1 MNKTVLTA
9 VQSTAMSPSASKP
22 HWYLIPL
29 RILLV
34 TFLLTL
40 LSFAASLLLG
50 ILGLVIVAMLRGIH
64 ANMPIAYRYI
74 ALPVAALV
82 SVVTLISASVIE
94 IRHYRQT
101 KALAEIERIS
111 QPM

>member
-1 MNKTVLTA
+1 
-9 VQSTAMSPSASKP
+9 MSPSANQLHS
-22 HWYLIPL
+22 YLIPA

-50 ILGLVIVAMLRGIH
+50 ILGLVIVATLRGIH
-64 ANMPIAYRYI
+64 PSMPIAYRYI
-74 ALPVAALV
+74 ALPVAAAV
-82 SVVTLISASVIE
+82 GTVTLISISVIE

-111 QPM
+111 RPM

>member
-1 MNKTVLTA
+1 MP
-9 VQSTAMSPSASKP
+9 PSEQTASKP
-22 HWYLIPL
+22 RWYLIPV

-40 LSFAASLLLG
+40 LSFAVSLLLG
-50 ILGLVIVAMLRGIH
+50 ILGLVLAARLRGLH
-64 ANMPIAYRYI
+64 PNLPTAYRYI
-74 ALPVAALV
+74 ALPAAAAV
-82 SVVTLISASVIE
+82 GAIVLISASVLE

-111 QPM
+111 